1 MGYKLKCADLGLNC
15 SWEGSGNTMDEL
27 LMKGALHAKEAH
39 NMANMPPDMVAKVR
53 AAVKQV

>member
-1 MGYKLKCADLGLNC
+1 MGYKLKCADFGMNC

-27 LMKGALHAKEAH
+27 LMKGAQHTKEAH
-39 NMANMPPDMVAKVR
+39 NMANMPPDMVAKVK

>member
-1 MGYKLKCADLGLNC
+1 MNC

-27 LMKGALHAKEAH
+27 LMKGAQHTKEAH
-39 NMANMPPDMVAKVR
+39 NMANMPPDMVAKVK